1 MTMVFL
7 VEIWSI
13 FKMLKKKKNTEN
25 VWKILKVREPH
36 REKTLE
42 EKVELTR
49 NLTSFNDNKAG

>member
-13 FKMLKKKKNTEN
+13 FKMLKKKNTEN

-49 NLTSFNDNKAG
+49 NLSSFNDNEAG

>member
-49 NLTSFNDNKAG
+49 NLTSFNDNEAG

>member
-13 FKMLKKKKNTEN
+13 FKMLKKKNTEN

-49 NLTSFNDNKAG
+49 NLTSFNDNEAG

>member
-13 FKMLKKKKNTEN
+13 FKMLKKNTEN

-49 NLTSFNDNKAG
+49 NLTSFNDNEAG

>member
-13 FKMLKKKKNTEN
+13 FKMLKKKNTEN

-49 NLTSFNDNKAG
+49 NLYFL